1 MISVAEAD
9 RLLARFRDPWPAE
22 TVSLHAA
29 AGRIL
34 REDIRADRPYPAQDR
49 SYMDGVAIA
58 FGDWEKGAQAF
69 PIEGVAR
76 AGAPRAALA
85 ARGACVE
92 IMTGAAIPEGADTVI
107 AYEDVDIAHGI
118 ARVKEGVASHRGRHV
133 HVRGTDCD
141 AGDVLV
147 AAGSRLHAAHVA
159 TAASVGASRL
169 VVSRL
174 PRVAIVATGDEL
186 VDIGAVPAEHQLR
199 ASNGAALAALFAPFA
214 EVSER
219 RCGDDPGALQ
229 VALSEAL
236 SMSDIL
242 LVTGGVSAGKF
253 DLVPD
258 ALAARGVEKVFHK
271 IAQKPGKPLWFGT
284 WPSPPTPLPHA
295 SVAGEGPTKDPERPE
310 SAEEAPRFVFGLP
323 GNPVSTL
330 VCARRYVLPLL
341 WAKSGWARPAES
353 ASHDEAVPASR
364 LTRFLSV
371 RVEENDGIRR
381 TFSAPING
389 SGDFAGFGRSDGFV
403 EAPSSENARAAGEK
417 FSFFPWIS

>member
-22 TVSLHAA
+22 TVFLHAA

-34 REDIRADRPYPAQDR
+34 REDIHADRPYPAQDR

-58 FGDWEKGAQAF
+58 FGDWEKGARAF

-76 AGAPRAALA
+76 AGAPRAARA

-107 AYEDVDIAHGI
+107 PYEDVDIAHGV
-118 ARVKEGVASHRGRHV
+118 ARVKADVASHRGRHV
-133 HVRGTDCD
+133 HARGSDCA

-147 AAGSRLHAAHVA
+147 AVGARLNAAHVA
-159 TAASVGASRL
+159 TAASVGAARL
-169 VVSRL
+169 AVSRL
-174 PRVAIVATGDEL
+174 PRVAIVSTGDEL
-186 VDIGAVPAEHQLR
+186 VAVGAVPAEHQVR
-199 ASNGAALAALFAPFA
+199 ASNGAALAALLAPWA

-219 RCGDDPGALQ
+219 RCGDDPADL
-229 VALSEAL
+229 AASLAEAL
-236 SMSDIL
+236 AGADML

-253 DLVPD
+253 DLVPET
-258 ALAARGVEKVFHK
+258 LAALGVEKVFHK

-284 WPSPPTPLPHA
+284 WPSPPTPLPLA
-295 SVAGEGPTKDPERPE
+295 SVAGEGTGVRAERPGP
-310 SAEEAPRFVFGLP
+310 AKEAPRLVFGLP

-330 VCARRYVLPLL
+330 VCARRYVLPLV
-341 WAKSGWARPAES
+341 WAKSGWARPAEA

-364 LTRFLSV
+364 LTRFLSA

-381 TFSAPING
+381 TASAPING

-403 EAPSSENARAAGEK
+403 EVPPSENARAAGEK